1 MGMLNITM
9 CWFSSSLV
17 SSKNAQVYYSM
28 ENSTD
33 AMRKAWYGTPTPKI
47 QMA

>member
-1 MGMLNITM
+1 MGMLNKTM

-28 ENSTD
+28 ENNTD
-33 AMRKAWYGTPTPKI
+33 KLAAPPP
-47 QMA
+47 